1 MPDLALGNIPNVRN
15 LAASTPLSETEMP
28 KLLIAD
34 DFGPLR
40 SSLKKYFEARGLG
53 TCLEASNGR
62 EALRLAEQLRPDL
75 VILDYSMPIMNGLDA
90 ARAVHEA
97 LPGVPIFLVTAHGET
112 VRRFL
117 GDLPISGI
125 YMKDNLIP
133 LLNAVRQRLEAVV
146 CPT

>member
-1 MPDLALGNIPNVRN
+1 
-15 LAASTPLSETEMP
+15 MP

-40 SSLKKYFEARGLG
+40 MSLKKYFEAKGLG
-53 TCLEASNGR
+53 TCLEAENGR
-62 EALRLAEQLRPDL
+62 EALRLAEQLRPDI
-75 VILDYSMPIMNGLDA
+75 VILDYSMPVMNGLDA

-97 LPGVPIFLVTAHGET
+97 LPSVPIFLITAHGAT

-117 GDLPISGI
+117 GDLPISGL
-125 YMKDNLIP
+125 YMKDNLVP
-133 LLNAVRQRLEAVV
+133 LLNAVRQHLESVI

>member
-1 MPDLALGNIPNVRN
+1 
-15 LAASTPLSETEMP
+15 MP

-40 SSLKKYFEARGLG
+40 TSLKKYFEARGLG
-53 TCLEASNGR
+53 TCLEAENGR
-62 EALRLAEQLRPDL
+62 EALRLAEQLRPDV

-97 LPGVPIFLVTAHGET
+97 LPNVSIFLVTAHGAT

-117 GDLPISGI
+117 GDLPISGV
-125 YMKDNLIP
+125 YMKDDLIP
-133 LLNAVRQRLEAVV
+133 LLNAVRRHLESVI

>member
-1 MPDLALGNIPNVRN
+1 
-15 LAASTPLSETEMP
+15 MP

-40 SSLKKYFEARGLG
+40 TSLKKYFEARGLG
-53 TCLEASNGR
+53 TCLEAENGR
-62 EALRLAEQLRPDL
+62 EALRLAEQLRPDV

-97 LPGVPIFLVTAHGET
+97 LPNVPIFLVTAHGAT

-117 GDLPISGI
+117 GDLPISGV
-125 YMKDNLIP
+125 YMKDDLIP
-133 LLNAVRQRLEAVV
+133 LLNAVRRHLESVI

>member
-1 MPDLALGNIPNVRN
+1 
-15 LAASTPLSETEMP
+15 MP

-40 SSLKKYFEARGLG
+40 SSLKKYFEAKGLG
-53 TCLEASNGR
+53 TCLEAENGK
-62 EALRLAEQLRPDL
+62 EALRLAEQLRPDV

-97 LPGVPIFLVTAHGET
+97 LPHVPIFLITAHGAT

-117 GDLPISGI
+117 GDLPISGVFR
-125 YMKDNLIP
+125 KDDLVP
-133 LLNAVRQRLEAVV
+133 LLNAVQRHLESVI

>member
-1 MPDLALGNIPNVRN
+1 
-15 LAASTPLSETEMP
+15 MP

-40 SSLKKYFEARGLG
+40 SSLKKYFEAKGLA
-53 TCLEASNGR
+53 TCLEAENGR
-62 EALRLAEQLRPDL
+62 EALRLAEQLRPDV

-90 ARAVHEA
+90 ARAVREV
-97 LPGVPIFLVTAHGET
+97 LPNVPIFLVTAHGAT

-117 GDLPISGI
+117 GDVPITGV
-125 YMKDNLIP
+125 YMKDDLAP
-133 LLNAVRQRLEAVV
+133 LLNAVRRHLESVT

>member
-1 MPDLALGNIPNVRN
+1 MA
-15 LAASTPLSETEMP
+15 

-53 TCLEASNGR
+53 TCLEAENGR
-62 EALRLAEQLRPDL
+62 EALRLAEQLRPDV
-75 VILDYSMPIMNGLDA
+75 VIMDYSMPIMNGLDA

-97 LPGVPIFLVTAHGET
+97 LPGVPIFLITAHGPT

-117 GDLPISGI
+117 GDLPIAGVFL
-125 YMKDNLIP
+125 KDNLVP
-133 LLNAVRQRLEAVV
+133 LLNAVRAHLEEAAA
-146 CPT
+146 CPA